1 MANPKN
7 HVPEVVALRTWKEYV
22 GESLLIVFSVVLALI
37 LTEVINKIHE
47 SNQTHEV
54 LHQLREELLAN
65 KKAEEIQYKY
75 HLQVLKNIDSALH
88 DDKFLKKFIDSG
100 RVHLYL
106 LAPDGVLE
114 EDLND
119 VAWQIAKQNNILSKI
134 DLKTFGLFTDIYN
147 HQQRITK
154 TEDEIGKVLL
164 SFESRKPENARTTL
178 ILMRDN
184 YHGWAVD
191 RVPSLL
197 RKYQVAIDALSNY

>member
-1 MANPKN
+1 MSESK
-7 HVPEVVALRTWKEYV
+7 HDLPEVVALRTWKEYV

-37 LTEVINKIHE
+37 LTEIINRVHE
-47 SNQTHEV
+47 NNQTREV
-54 LHQLREELLAN
+54 LHELREELIEN
-65 KKAEEIQYKY
+65 KHGEERQYKY

-88 DDKFLKKFIDSG
+88 DNDFLKKVLDSG
-100 RVHLYL
+100 RIHLHL
-106 LAPDGVLE
+106 IAPDGVLL

-119 VAWQIAKQNNILSKI
+119 VSWQVAKQYNIFTKV
-134 DLKTFGLFTDIYN
+134 DLKTFSLLTNIYN

-164 SFESRKPENARTTL
+164 SFESRMPENARTTL

-191 RVPSLL
+191 RAPALL
-197 RKYQVAIDALSNY
+197 EKYQKAIDELSNY